1 MADIAV
7 AHDRDDVLLEHT
19 GFRLSWGA
27 IFAGFIAATMVHIT
41 LSLVG
46 VAVGFST
53 WDFGDPGRDLGM
65 GVGIWLVIS
74 ALIAYYVGGLTT
86 GRLAGV
92 LTRGDGALHGLLMWG
107 VSMLV
112 NLWLL
117 GSGAGMILG
126 GAFGMIERT
135 VAATAGGLAGAVGQA
150 GTAAVSNAGNMD
162 MGAVQ
167 AEIESVLRQT
177 GVPELQP
184 ENIAGDVQDVRGTA
198 TTGASNEAL
207 ARDIGDLFRQRAGMV
222 DREAIINV
230 IMARSGMTRPEA
242 EQLAT
247 RVQNAAGG
255 VQTQVRAGVDQVQST
270 AEDVAAGASDA
281 IGEAAW
287 WALLALGLSLGAAA
301 WGAATT
307 ARE

>member
-1 MADIAV
+1 MADIGV
-7 AHDRDDVLLEHT
+7 AHDGDDVLVEHT

-27 IFAGFIAATMVHIT
+27 IFAGFIAATMVHVT

-53 WDFGDPGRDLGM
+53 WDFGDPARDLGF
-65 GVGIWLVIS
+65 GVGIWLIIS
-74 ALIAYYVGGLTT
+74 ALVAYYVGGLTT
-86 GRLAGV
+86 GRLAGI

-107 VSMLV
+107 LSMLV

-126 GAFGMIERT
+126 GAFGVIERT

-150 GTAAVSNAGNMD
+150 GTAAVQGAGNLD
-162 MGAVQ
+162 MNNVQ

-184 ENIAGDVQDVRGTA
+184 ETIQADVQDVRGTA
-198 TTGASNEAL
+198 TAGASNQAL
-207 ARDIGDLFRQRAGMV
+207 ANDIVALFRERAGMV
-222 DREAIINV
+222 DREAMINV
-230 IMARSGMTRPEA
+230 IMARTGMTRPEA
-242 EQLAT
+242 ERLAT
-247 RVQNAAGG
+247 RVQTAASG
-255 VQTQVRAGVDQVQST
+255 VQNQVQAGVTEVQST
-270 AEDVAAGASDA
+270 AEDVAAGATDA
-281 IGEAAW
+281 LGTAAW

-307 ARE
+307 APE